1 MRNKK
6 VMFICEA
13 AMIAASYVVLT
24 FISDL
29 FGLSSLPVQLRLSE
43 VMTVLPAFIPS
54 AIPGLFLGCLLSN
67 ILMSGNLFD
76 IIFGSL
82 ATLLAAYLSSVLGR
96 KNRWLSILPPV
107 IVNSLIIPFVL
118 MFGLGLGPYI
128 FLLLGVF
135 GGEILSA
142 GLLGSILIASLKKYH
157 FQRYSG

>member
-43 VMTVLPAFIPS
+43 AMTVLPAFIPS

>member
-43 VMTVLPAFIPS
+43 AMTVLPAFMPS
-54 AIPGLFLGCLLSN
+54 AVPGLFLGCLISN